1 MNIRF
6 SNAFDT
12 AAGRKVPEA
21 IRNPDSRMRLILSAL
36 GVLAAVF
43 IIWWF
48 LTPSSGIKTEEMPP
62 PPVRVG
68 QVVQRDVT
76 VTEHALGTVVAND
89 TVQITARVTGQLL
102 SADFK
107 EGDLVHQGQV
117 LFQID
122 PRPYQATLAEARAQL
137 AKDQASLVN
146 ARNQAQR
153 YTNLLK
159 QGAISQQLADEAVA
173 AAKGF
178 VATVQADRAA
188 IEAAALNVGYTTIR
202 APIDGKT
209 GPILVQPGNM
219 VVSGGGNSSTTTP
232 NTAPVSS
239 SQTGSGASSN
249 TMVVL
254 TQIQPIKVSFWLP
267 QSDLP
272 RIQDRWRAHK
282 LTATVD
288 RHDAGHKLLEA
299 PVDFVG
305 NAVSNT
311 TGSIE
316 LRATFP
322 NDDDTLVPGQL
333 VDVTVALNSLKQAL
347 VVPQNAINI
356 GPESRYVYKVAKNDA
371 AELVPVTVLF
381 ENGNTAA
388 VSGKLRPGDRVVTDG
403 QLRVI
408 PGKPVNVMG
417 APATK
422 RR

>member
-1 MNIRF
+1 
-6 SNAFDT
+6 
-12 AAGRKVPEA
+12 
-21 IRNPDSRMRLILSAL
+21 
-36 GVLAAVF
+36 
-43 IIWWF
+43 
-48 LTPSSGIKTEEMPP
+48 
-62 PPVRVG
+62 
-68 QVVQRDVT
+68 
-76 VTEHALGTVVAND
+76 
-89 TVQITARVTGQLL
+89 L